1 MCEIENMIENISVV
15 LNTAATLFAAIAAWF
30 SFVVSKNS
38 LKFQKNY
45 AKNQNLINKLNI
57 TITKARA
64 LQGWLGN
71 ITNISDSEV
80 CSMEPLFFEIKAE
93 VQHLGTIGELEFSSL
108 KISSVDLFGELIDQ
122 MSKQRNCLSEVIE
135 VLESKL
141 NNVFK

>member
-1 MCEIENMIENISVV
+1 MCGIENMIENIPVV

-57 TITKARA
+57 TITKART
-64 LQGWLGN
+64 LQGLLGN
-71 ITNISDSEV
+71 ITNISDSDV
-80 CSMEPLFFEIKAE
+80 SSMEPLFFEIKAE
-93 VQHLGTIGELEFSSL
+93 VQHLDTIGEIEFRSL
-108 KISSVDLFGELIDQ
+108 KLSSVDRFGVLIDQ
-122 MSKQRNCLSEVIE
+122 MSKKRNCLSEVIE
-135 VLESKL
+135 ILEQKV